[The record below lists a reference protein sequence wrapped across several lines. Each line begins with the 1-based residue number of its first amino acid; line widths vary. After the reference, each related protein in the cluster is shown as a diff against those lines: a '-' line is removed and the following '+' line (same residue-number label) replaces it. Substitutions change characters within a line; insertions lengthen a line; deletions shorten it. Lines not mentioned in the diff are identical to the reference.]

1 MAEKQFSAS
10 ISDFMGTASELTVTQ
25 ANPHPNQGASP
36 AMKKFLKFGCL
47 GIIVLAVLAAVISAI
62 GGGGNSANKD
72 TATTN
77 PSNAPTS
84 QSANSSV
91 PSQPEATAA
100 VAPSQPESTVAPTPV
115 PAVGQD
121 VKVDQVRWKILSAKD
136 LGNRLKSDNQFIE
149 DKTTTGRFVS
159 LRFEVENLSKD
170 MLTFAGFD
178 LVDDQGRTY
187 TRSSDVF
194 MLLPTDEV
202 CMLENLNPNVAKICT
217 AVYEVPANAEN
228 LRAKVGDLKF
238 GGKETLIDLGLK

>member
-1 MAEKQFSAS
+1 
-10 ISDFMGTASELTVTQ
+10 
-25 ANPHPNQGASP
+25 
-36 AMKKFLKFGCL
+36 MKKFLKFGCF
-47 GIIVLAVLAAVISAI
+47 GIIGLVVLAGIVSVIR
-62 GGGGNSANKD
+62 GDGNRTNNNTSV
-72 TATTN
+72 TN
-77 PSNAPTS
+77 PGITPTS
-84 QSANSSV
+84 QSSSSST

-194 MLLPTDEV
+194 MLLPTDEM

-228 LRAKVGDLKF
+228 LRAKVGDLKPF
-238 GGKETLIDLGLK
+238 GSKETLIDLGLK

>member
-1 MAEKQFSAS
+1 
-10 ISDFMGTASELTVTQ
+10 
-25 ANPHPNQGASP
+25 
-36 AMKKFLKFGCL
+36 MKKFLKFGCF
-47 GIIVLAVLAAVISAI
+47 GIIGLVVLAGIVSVI
-62 GGGGNSANKD
+62 GGDGNRTNNNTSV
-72 TATTN
+72 TN
-77 PSNAPTS
+77 PGITPTS
-84 QSANSSV
+84 QSSSSST

-194 MLLPTDEV
+194 MLLPTDEM

-228 LRAKVGDLKF
+228 LRAKVGDLKPF
-238 GGKETLIDLGLK
+238 GSKETLIDLGLK